1 MNKMIAGLC
10 CPDCGGPLSTVQD
23 EFRCPSCGPVGKCVD
38 GIPCFTNPNY
48 YWGEIPRESMQEANR
63 LAREI
68 GWQAAVERVVSQ
80 KALRD
85 YISAPWRADF
95 RKVWTLLPNSS
106 ILDIGAGWGGI
117 AAGLAAHFSRVV
129 AVEGVLERTRFI
141 DTRARQM
148 KLPIEAICADFLRLP
163 LAPQQF
169 DAVVLSGV
177 VEWVGTARPVGDPR
191 DLQIAFLRSVRE
203 LLKPSGFVC
212 VGIENRIGRDALL
225 RGEDHSGVRY
235 TSLMPRKMAG
245 LVCGMFAKRH
255 RSDANAGYRTYTY
268 SLPGYR
274 KLFREAG
281 YGTVRAFHAWNGYN
295 EPTVLLP
302 LDQPEAL
309 LRFVD
314 SQGWERSGL
323 RGRVKRLACRVGAR
337 TALWRNLASEFIFLA
352 AKG

>member
-1 MNKMIAGLC
+1 
-10 CPDCGGPLSTVQD
+10 
-23 EFRCPSCGPVGKCVD
+23 VGKCVD

-95 RKVWTLLPNSS
+95 RKVWTLPPNSS

-163 LAPQQF
+163 LARQQF

-191 DLQIAFLRSVRE
+191 DLQIAFLRLVRE

-225 RGEDHSGVRY
+225 RGEDHSGVPY
-235 TSLMPRKMAG
+235 TSLMPRKMAS

-255 RSDANAGYRTYTY
+255 RSDANVGYRTYTY

-302 LDQPEAL
+302 LDKPEAL

-323 RGRVKRLACRVGAR
+323 RGRVKRLAYRVGAR